1 MDTDGGAE
9 LEVADVWAR
18 LDELVD
24 LDLETPAF
32 VYDEAIM
39 AEDAATARAA
49 IAGTRAKL
57 LFAMKAFSFEDGLV
71 AMMPWLDGLH
81 ASSLFE
87 ARLARR
93 VSEDGLV
100 HTTTPGLRPQD
111 ATSLFRL
118 SDRVSF
124 NSLGQWQRFRD
135 QALELTSPGL
145 RVNPELSFVDDERLD
160 PCARNSK
167 LGVPI
172 ERLVRV
178 LERDPG
184 QLDGIEGLLVHSN
197 SESCDFHDLLHTVEH
212 LAELLDPLLHRV
224 QWVNLGGG
232 YLFQEATDVAPLRKA
247 IALLED
253 AYDIEVLLEP
263 GTSLIYR
270 AGALVA
276 TVLDVIE
283 GAGRDLA
290 VIDAPISHAPE
301 VLEFQFVPEVAE
313 ADGGHRYVLSGAS
326 CLVSDHFGLHS
337 FAEPLR
343 VGSRVVIT
351 EVGAYSLVEASW
363 FNGISLPTIY
373 SRSPDGNVTLRRRYT
388 LDDYLRIN
396 GGDHASR

>member
-1 MDTDGGAE
+1 MDTEAGQQ

-39 AEDAATARAA
+39 AQDAATARAA
-49 IAGTRAKL
+49 VAGTGAKL
-57 LFAMKAFSFEDGLV
+57 LFAMKAFSFEHGLAV
-71 AMMPWLDGLH
+71 MVPWLDGLH

-93 VSEDGLV
+93 VTEDGIV
-100 HTTTPGLRPQD
+100 HATTPGLRPQD
-111 ATSLFRL
+111 ATGIFRL

-124 NSLGQWQRFRD
+124 NSLGQWQLHRD
-135 QALELTSPGL
+135 EALELTSPGL

-167 LGVPI
+167 LGVPV
-172 ERLVRV
+172 ERLARV
-178 LERDPG
+178 LHRDPAE
-184 QLDGIEGLLVHSN
+184 LDGIEGLLVHSN
-197 SESCDFHDLLHTVEH
+197 SESCDFHDLLRTVEH
-212 LAELLDPLLHRV
+212 LADRLDPLLRRV
-224 QWVNLGGG
+224 RWVNLGGG
-232 YLFQEATDVAPLRKA
+232 YLFQESTDVAPLRKA
-247 IALLED
+247 VTLLED
-253 AYDIEVLLEP
+253 TYDVEVMLEP

-301 VLEFQFVPEVAE
+301 VLEFQFIPEVAE
-313 ADGGHRYVLSGAS
+313 ADGGHHYVLSGAS

-337 FAEPLR
+337 FAEPLH

-373 SRSPDGNVTLRRRYT
+373 SRSPDGSVTLRRRYT
-388 LDDYLRIN
+388 LEDFLSVN
-396 GGDHASR
+396 GGDHARR